1 MDGVGGRFSS
11 ALKIALG
18 ALGVTGG
25 LLLLALAFGAHSAS
39 AETPT
44 TSSPSAS
51 QPGASQPGASQP
63 SGTTPAPGLLSTVG
77 STLNAVTAPVTNTV
91 ASIPASTSGIVA
103 PTVETVIHAA
113 PTSVQQLVQPVAQT
127 MDATTGTI
135 SASGTLEP
143 VANAVDG
150 IVSSVPVVGGTLHA
164 TLGTLS
170 SVTTPLAGTVDGVL
184 SSVDA
189 TTASVT
195 AAAMPAS
202 ISASSP
208 IEFMSTGDDVS
219 RSADAAAAIGSLASS
234 PLIDRT
240 LEPAGNFG
248 LTSTSN
254 APEPSTPVPSTP
266 TSPPGATGQPTTLRG
281 GGGSP
286 GGTALAGVLGL
297 SGPAPL
303 TSHSTASAGDDDLP
317 SMPTYDTDCSP
328 D

>member
-1 MDGVGGRFSS
+1 MKMDGVGGRFSS

-25 LLLLALAFGAHSAS
+25 LLLLALVFGAHSAS

-51 QPGASQPGASQP
+51 QPVASQP
-63 SGTTPAPGLLSTVG
+63 SGTTPATGLLSTVG
-77 STLNAVTAPVTNTV
+77 FTLNAVTAPVTSTV
-91 ASIPASTSGIVA
+91 GSIPASTSRIVA

-195 AAAMPAS
+195 EAAMPAS
-202 ISASSP
+202 TSASSP
-208 IEFMSTGDDVS
+208 IEFMSTGAADVS

-234 PLIDRT
+234 PLVDRT
-240 LEPAGNFG
+240 LESAGNFG

-266 TSPPGATGQPTTLRG
+266 TSPPGATGQPTTLRS
-281 GGGSP
+281 GGGSA
-286 GGTALAGVLGL
+286 GTALAGVLGL

-303 TSHSTASAGDDDLP
+303 TSHSTASASDDDLP